1 MQKKLSVIIVS
12 YNATDILLHC
22 VESILKYNDIG
33 SELEIIISDN
43 SPGLD
48 LFNLV
53 KERYQDIKII
63 HNQKNLGFGC
73 GNNQGEMVATGE
85 YLLFLNPDTVL
96 IEPVFSWAVN
106 QFNQNP
112 KLGMFGIKLLKPDYT
127 LNNSFMLLDTFGM
140 KAWVF
145 NKLFLKTDIFI
156 EKKMFTSGA
165 DIFIRKDVFDRIGK
179 FDENIFM
186 YYEESDLLHRIVRED
201 STLEVKYFPQRRII
215 HLEGGTKDVEKK
227 SIKSYERQ
235 LNTLKY
241 YCEKHG
247 VNFIKAIRSE
257 IILYS
262 VQKEKYKIA
271 GQVNK
276 YDMKCEMINA
286 AKKALEL
293 EKTLIK
299 K

>member
-12 YNATDILLHC
+12 YNASDILLHC
-22 VESILKYNDIG
+22 IESILKYNDIG

-63 HNQKNLGFGC
+63 HNQKNLGFGY
-73 GNNQGEMVATGE
+73 GNNQGEMIATGE

-96 IEPVFSWAVN
+96 IEPLFSWAIN
-106 QFNQNP
+106 QFDHNP
-112 KLGMFGIKLLKPDYT
+112 KLGMFGVKLLKPDYT

-140 KAWVF
+140 KAWIF
-145 NKLFLKTDIFI
+145 NKLLLKTDIFV

-165 DIFIRKDVFDRIGK
+165 DIYIRKSVFEKIGK

-186 YYEESDLLHRIVRED
+186 YYEESDLLRRIVKED
-201 STLEVKYFPQRRII
+201 STLEVKYFPQRKII
-215 HLEGGTKDVEKK
+215 HLEGGTKEVGKK

-235 LNTLKY
+235 LNTFKY

-247 VNFIKAIRSE
+247 VNFKKAIKSE
-257 IILYS
+257 VILYS
-262 VQKEKYKIA
+262 LQKEKYKIA
-271 GQVNK
+271 GQVDK
-276 YDMKCEMINA
+276 YDTECEIINV

-293 EKTLIK
+293 EKTLTD
-299 K
+299 